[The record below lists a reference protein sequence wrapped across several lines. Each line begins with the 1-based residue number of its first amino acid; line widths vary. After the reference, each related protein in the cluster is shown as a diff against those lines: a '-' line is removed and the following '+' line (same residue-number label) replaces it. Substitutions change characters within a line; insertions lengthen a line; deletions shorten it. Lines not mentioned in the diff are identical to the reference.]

1 MPSFQINPK
10 HANIY
15 KGDIVAGSL
24 LIPESRKIA
33 RLLLNRADS
42 AAWHQTVIVKNILQK
57 RSPAAA
63 KRQARLIR
71 NRLALMGPELW
82 TMIDKGSSDIVTQ
95 ALLAAAIKHSRF
107 LGDFMDK
114 IIREHWRTFKPKISN
129 KDWETLFETCVQIE
143 PAILNWSQTT
153 LSKLRQVVFRILAE
167 AKYIDGTRSLKLL
180 PVSIVPEVRQYL
192 KKHQENYVL
201 RCMEVTT

>member
-1 MPSFQINPK
+1 MPPDKNTKQ
-10 HANIY
+10 HNIY
-15 KGDIVAGSL
+15 NGEIVAGSL

-33 RLLLNRADS
+33 HLLINGANKTK
-42 AAWHQTVIVKNILQK
+42 WHQAIVVDNILQK

-63 KRQARLIR
+63 KRQAKLIR
-71 NRLALMGPELW
+71 NRLELMEPELW
-82 TMIDKGSSDIVTQ
+82 ALVNKGSSDVVTQ

-114 IIREHWRTFKPKISN
+114 IIREHWRTFTPKISN
-129 KDWETLFETCVQIE
+129 KDWETLFETCAQIE
-143 PAILNWSQTT
+143 PDILEWSKTT
-153 LSKLRQVVFRILAE
+153 MSKLRQVIFRILAE

-180 PVSIVPEVRQYL
+180 PVSIVPEVHQYL
-192 KKHQENYVL
+192 KKHQEHYVL